1 MIIIV
6 LASTPFTVGKKSNIV
21 DLVKVKFG
29 IYTSMSLYNGII

>member
-1 MIIIV
+1 MDFEGFFIC
-6 LASTPFTVGKKSNIV
+6 TVGKKSNIV